1 MVGTRRWVEQVRLD
15 IGGLPITVDDTAG
28 LRVAFSDEIER
39 EGMRRSA
46 ESFRSAD
53 VRVLVLDGSSLAV
66 DDSLSVARLLQV
78 LQG

>member
-1 MVGTRRWVEQVRLD
+1 MEQVRLD
-15 IGGLPITVDDTAG
+15 IGGLPLTVDDTAG

>member
-1 MVGTRRWVEQVRLD
+1 VVGTRRWVEQVRLD
-15 IGGLPITVDDTAG
+15 IGGLPLTVDDTAG

>member
-1 MVGTRRWVEQVRLD
+1 MMMYLLNDEHLGNLHDNLHKLDEVGT
-15 IGGLPITVDDTAG
+15 I
-28 LRVAFSDEIER
+28 SDEIER

>member
-1 MVGTRRWVEQVRLD
+1 VEQVRLD
-15 IGGLPITVDDTAG
+15 IGGLPLTVDDTAG